1 MADSL
6 PQLEDGAQT
15 VFFKSGG
22 EWCFFRTPP
31 SYTTS
36 GPPLPCVIQC
46 HGNSGYVRD
55 GEYAVSTSDT
65 LDDQGR
71 SIFIRTLVDAG
82 IVVAGSHAR
91 GQRLGQTRRG
101 GCLRRPVQLADRRC
115 QR

>member
-1 MADSL
+1 MTDSL
-6 PQLEDGAQT
+6 PQLKDGAQT

-22 EWCFFRTPP
+22 EWCFFRTPS

-36 GPPLPCVIQC
+36 GSPLPCVIQC

-55 GEYAVSTSDT
+55 GEYAISTSDT
-65 LDDQGR
+65 LDDQGN

-82 IVVAGSHAR
+82 IVCGRFACQ

-101 GCLRRPVQLADRRC
+101 CRLRRPVQLADRRR